1 MRVQASFT
9 RDGGQLV
16 PPEQVMTRLMR
27 REPRGPSNYWLDY
40 VILSVAVAGVLLGL
54 GVARWT

>member
-27 REPRGPSNYWLDY
+27 REAREPSNYLLDY

-54 GVARWT
+54 AVARWT